1 MAMPETDNPTP
12 TEKPVRTPRAV
23 SRGPKAPLAYRR
35 RNFGAPPLAET
46 PGPKPDDDI
55 SQIKLQVAVI
65 ERPHGVQG
73 EIRARITTDTPDR
86 LIKLKSIFLGN
97 EKFARR
103 VLGARYH
110 QDRILFKLEGIATP
124 EAVKALSGTPL
135 RIMGSQAAP
144 LAEGEYFIF
153 QLIDNEVVD
162 EAGTVIGT
170 LIDIMETGAN
180 EVYVV
185 SRGDD
190 TPDLL
195 LPNIPSVVLNIDTAA
210 KRITVRPDEFL

>member
-1 MAMPETDNPTP
+1 
-12 TEKPVRTPRAV
+12 
-23 SRGPKAPLAYRR
+23 
-35 RNFGAPPLAET
+35 
-46 PGPKPDDDI
+46 
-55 SQIKLQVAVI
+55 VAVI

-73 EIRARITTDTPDR
+73 EIRARITTDTPER
-86 LIKLKSIFLGN
+86 LAKLKSIFLGD
-97 EKFARR
+97 EPKPRK
-103 VLGARYH
+103 VLGVRFH
-110 QDRILFKLEGIATP
+110 QDRVLFKLEGIGTP

-144 LAEGEYFIF
+144 LAEGEHFIF

-162 EAGTVIGT
+162 ESGAVLGR

-185 SRGDD
+185 KRDAG
-190 TPDLL
+190 PDLL

-210 KRITVRPDEFL
+210 KRITVHPDEFL